1 MVQWKYIGMKHYHKF
16 FCDDVRVEITA
27 RRNDDKFVTNDVT
40 EMVDMIAAF
49 GFLLFDE

>member
-1 MVQWKYIGMKHYHKF
+1 MKQHHKY
-16 FCDDVRVEITA
+16 FCDDVRVEIIA

-40 EMVDMIAAF
+40 EIVDTIAAL